1 MLLSDEGHI
10 EAKIVMP
17 GGYYLDQN
25 HDVWGSGAIIMMPGA
40 VLYCMPVMVGMRG
53 FLLWLFVTVGV
64 RVSYLWPFTVT
75 GLFAVDF

>member
-1 MLLSDEGHI
+1 M
-10 EAKIVMP
+10 MP
-17 GGYYLDQN
+17 GGRT
-25 HDVWGSGAIIMMPGA
+25 
-40 VLYCMPVMVGMRG
+40 VLYACHGWYGLFVTVGVRV